1 MAISNNIKKNAFD
14 NLDELQKSLEEKTQN
29 GIISNKQLE
38 RLKVKMQEV
47 RQEISRSGATTDT
60 LNGKINE
67 LNKSLEKTEKSLA
80 AGFESLENAANAAN
94 TISNKFDNLVD
105 MVSSFRGVSNELLGA
120 WEKVDPQQM
129 GSYLRFDAEEAEGEG
144 FGVSVQDCQ

>member
-1 MAISNNIKKNAFD
+1 MAISNDIKKNAFD
-14 NLDELQKSLEEKTQN
+14 NLEELQKSLEEKTQN

-80 AGFESLENAANAAN
+80 AGFKSLENAANAAN
-94 TISNKFDNLVD
+94 TISNKFENLVG
-105 MVSSFRGVSNELLGA
+105 MVSSFRGVSN
-120 WEKVDPQQM
+120 
-129 GSYLRFDAEEAEGEG
+129 
-144 FGVSVQDCQ
+144 